1 MAAVLFI
8 ITIPTEAE
16 ENRLKKE
23 FIAKINETK
32 CERADQSSIDA
43 STAKIDAIGVKPPA
57 NVLITTAAATTTTT
71 TTTTNT
77 ATGKS
82 ILTDVNISEGSNNE
96 TIYENNADRPDVQS
110 LNSGNT
116 TIGHDIANIQYG
128 TFPKRRKSVNDYSV
142 DVVKTLESTTSLKE
156 MPISGDSGIPAT
168 RKSWEG
174 LRDYLA
180 STKRKAQ
187 KKKSTT
193 MELEIC
199 QHTCMELVLKEIL
212 RKFQIQSAVWTKD
225 ADSKIHQIFFTI
237 EFNET
242 YEKLLDN
249 FNEWGIGD
257 REGSSIT
264 VMNCLAS
271 KTFSRKENN
280 DDLNADD
287 NADNLAQ
294 KQGAWERFMNSVRSR
309 LNVAQIVRD
318 VRQDAA
324 VTFDFVVL
332 LVAAAIL
339 ASFGLVEDSTIFLA
353 SSMLISPLMGPII
366 AAIFG
371 TVIKDSS
378 LGKLGLKNELFG
390 IFTAIFV
397 GFIFGMIV
405 CAIDERYGIG
415 EGLTTEMLS
424 RCELH
429 SLIVGLFTA
438 IASGA
443 AAAIGILGGNTGSLV
458 GVAISASLLPPAVNS
473 GLLWSFAVIYKIY
486 ENDESRF
493 SNVVPSSIYSKNQAT
508 ELAILGSIST
518 CLTICNVICVYLMGI
533 LVLKIKEIAPVIS
546 RNNREFWKH
555 DIKIA
560 RDLNRIGF
568 DTDTAIIDEYANLP
582 KEDQKALGISTSDFL
597 RTIHMDE
604 ASYQNTWSP
613 LGARHPYDTHYEP
626 MRENYTT
633 IHRIER
639 LYSTITHQHHP
650 VKEKRHRFGLG
661 RKPAGR
667 LADSNTSYKVLSENR
682 PCFPSGFSKMANIP
696 CVNIVTP
703 NTITAGSTS
712 HSLTP
717 TINDDRRRRKFI
729 VTPAEEDPL
738 QSTYP
743 SDDAEV

>member
-1 MAAVLFI
+1 MLTMAAVLFI

-16 ENRLKKE
+16 ENRLKQE
-23 FIAKINETK
+23 FIAKISEIK
-32 CERADQSSIDA
+32 CERADQSSIDD
-43 STAKIDAIGVKPPA
+43 STARIDAFSVKPPT
-57 NVLITTAAATTTTT
+57 NVSIATATATTTTST
-71 TTTTNT
+71 T

-82 ILTDVNISEGSNNE
+82 TIPDVNTLVGSNNE
-96 TIYENNADRPDVQS
+96 TIDENNADRPDVQS

-116 TIGHDIANIQYG
+116 IIVDMANIQYG
-128 TFPKRRKSVNDYSV
+128 TFPKRRKSEPRHKSVDDYSV
-142 DVVKTLESTTSLKE
+142 GVVKTLESTTSLKD
-156 MPISGDSGIPAT
+156 MPTSGDTGIPAT

-174 LRDYLA
+174 LRDILA
-180 STKRKAQ
+180 STKRKTQ
-187 KKKSTT
+187 KKKSATV
-193 MELEIC
+193 ELEIS
-199 QHTCMELVLKEIL
+199 QSTCMELVLKEIL

-294 KQGAWERFMNSVRSR
+294 KRSQGAWERFMNSVRSR

-324 VTFDFVVL
+324 ITFDFLVL
-332 LVAAAIL
+332 LVSAAIL

-378 LGKLGLKNELFG
+378 LGKLGLKNELLG

-397 GFIFGMIV
+397 GFVFGMIV

-604 ASYQNTWSP
+604 ESYQNTWSP

-650 VKEKRHRFGLG
+650 IKEKKLHVFIQ
-661 RKPAGR
+661 
-667 LADSNTSYKVLSENR
+667 R
-682 PCFPSGFSKMANIP
+682 PCFPTGFSKMANIP
-696 CVNIVTP
+696 FVNIVTP
-703 NTITAGSTS
+703 NATITAGSTV
-712 HSLTP
+712 TP
-717 TINDDRRRRKFI
+717 TVNDDRKRRKFI

>member
-8 ITIPTEAE
+8 VTIPTEAE
-16 ENRLKKE
+16 EKRLKQE
-23 FIAKINETK
+23 FITKISEIK
-32 CERADQSSIDA
+32 GERAEQSSIEA
-43 STAKIDAIGVKPPA
+43 STTNIDIANTKPSI
-57 NVLITTAAATTTTT
+57 NISITSPPTTTTI
-71 TTTTNT
+71 TNT
-77 ATGKS
+77 
-82 ILTDVNISEGSNNE
+82 LTIPDVTIPESSNSE
-96 TIYENNADRPDVQS
+96 TIHASNADIPNVE
-110 LNSGNT
+110 LLISGEA
-116 TIGHDIANIQYG
+116 DIANVQYG
-128 TFPKRRKSVNDYSV
+128 TFPKRRKSEPRQKSTDDYSV
-142 DVVKTLESTTSLKE
+142 GIAKVLESTTSLKDME
-156 MPISGDSGIPAT
+156 TSGEANIPAT

-174 LRDYLA
+174 LRDILA
-180 STKRKAQ
+180 STKRKSQ
-187 KKKSTT
+187 KKKSATV
-193 MELEIC
+193 ELEIT
-199 QHTCMELVLKEIL
+199 QNTCMQTVLKEIL
-212 RKFQIQSAVWTKD
+212 RKFQIQNTIWTKD
-225 ADSKIHQIFFTI
+225 SDCKMYQIFFTI

-242 YEKLLDN
+242 YERLLDN

-287 NADNLAQ
+287 ADNLAQ

-371 TVIKDSS
+371 TVIKDRS

-397 GFIFGMIV
+397 GFVFGMIV

-415 EGLTTEMLS
+415 EGLTKEMLS

-438 IASGA
+438 VASGA
-443 AAAIGILGGNTGSLV
+443 AAAIGILGGNIGSLV

-486 ENDESRF
+486 EKDESRF
-493 SNVVPSSIYSKNQAT
+493 SNVVPSSMYSKNQAT

-560 RDLNRIGF
+560 RDLNRAGF

-582 KEDQKALGISTSDFL
+582 KEDQKALGLSTSDFL
-597 RTIHMDE
+597 RTIRMDE

-613 LGARHPYDTHYEP
+613 LGARHPYDTHHEP
-626 MRENYTT
+626 MKENYTT

-650 VKEKRHRFGLG
+650 SKEKRHRFGLG

-667 LADSNTSYKVLSENR
+667 LADLNTSYKILSETR
-682 PCFPSGFSKMANIP
+682 PCFSSGSSKITNIP
-696 CVNIVTP
+696 SVNIVTP
-703 NTITAGSTS
+703 NATLTACSTVTS
-712 HSLTP
+712 DSMTP
-717 TINDDRRRRKFI
+717 TMNDDRKRRKFI

-738 QSTYP
+738 QTTYP
-743 SDDAEV
+743 SDDIDL